1 MRVDTE
7 LAHEVYQKDDSPQPD
22 WTVQSNPTFL
32 SRVETGD
39 FKASL
44 EGALLD
50 NDQLTLK
57 GTVVTGRNEEP
68 DDYNASAYRVVFF
81 TGPAVSTEKIRLGP
95 LDSGDRSLH

>member
-7 LAHEVYQKDDSPQPD
+7 LALEVYQKDESPQPD
-22 WTVQSNPTFL
+22 WTVQSNATFL
-32 SRVETGD
+32 SCVETGD

-44 EGALLD
+44 EGAPLD

-68 DDYNASAYRVVFF
+68 DDYNASKLAAGGR
-81 TGPAVSTEKIRLGP
+81 IRP
-95 LDSGDRSLH
+95 LPLPSLSPGCGGDV